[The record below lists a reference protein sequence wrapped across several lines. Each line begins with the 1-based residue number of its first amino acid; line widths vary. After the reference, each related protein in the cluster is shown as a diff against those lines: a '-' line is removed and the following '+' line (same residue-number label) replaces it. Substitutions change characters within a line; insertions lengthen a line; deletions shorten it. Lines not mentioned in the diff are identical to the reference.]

1 MKLLVRTASVILGVL
16 LIASLWGNYRLYQ
29 ESSGNY
35 RDLHRVRLDP
45 FGLGVFAGED
55 PTAPAKAGL
64 PVVVFF
70 GDSRAAEWL
79 APDLPQFTFVNRGI
93 GSQTTAQVL
102 GRLDQDIAPLQPD
115 YLVVQVGINDL
126 KTIPL
131 FPEQAEA
138 IVQNS
143 KDNIEAIVQRSLAA
157 GVDQVILTTI
167 FPIGAVP
174 LERQLVWSG
183 DVAAAVDDVNR
194 FLTTLASDRVTVIET
209 APVLA
214 GEDGMIQEMYSRDT
228 LHLNHD
234 GYAALNVALVETL
247 TP

>member
-1 MKLLVRTASVILGVL
+1 MKLLVRTAFVVLGVL
-16 LIASLWGNYRLYQ
+16 LIASLWANYQLYQ

-45 FGLGVFAGED
+45 FGLSVFEDED
-55 PTAPAKAGL
+55 PKAPATAGL
-64 PVVVFF
+64 PLVVFY

-102 GRLDQDIAPLQPD
+102 GRFDQDIAPLRPD

-131 FPEQAEA
+131 FPSQADA
-138 IVQNS
+138 IVQNT
-143 KDNIEAIVQRSLAA
+143 KENIETLVQRSLSA

-174 LERQLVWSG
+174 LERQLVWSN
-183 DVAAAVDDVNR
+183 DVAAAVEEVNA
-194 FLTTLASDRVTVIET
+194 FLATLAGERVIVMET
-209 APVLA
+209 APILA
-214 GEDGMIQEMYSRDT
+214 AENGMIQETYSRDT
-228 LHLNHD
+228 LHLNGE
-234 GYAALNVALVETL
+234 GYAALNATLVKTL
-247 TP
+247 TQ

>member
-1 MKLLVRTASVILGVL
+1 MKLLVRTAFIILGVL
-16 LIASLWGNYRLYQ
+16 LIASLWGSYQLYQ

-35 RDLHRVRLDP
+35 RDLQRVRLDP

-55 PTAPAKAGL
+55 PAAPAQAGR
-64 PVVVFF
+64 PVVVFY

-102 GRLDQDIAPLQPD
+102 GRFDQDIAPLQPD

-126 KTIPL
+126 KTLPL

-138 IVQNS
+138 IVQNT
-143 KDNIEAIVQRSLAA
+143 KDNTAQIVQRSLAA

-174 LERQLVWSG
+174 LERQLVWSD
-183 DVAAAVDDVNR
+183 DVAEAVEEVNA
-194 FLTTLASDRVTVIET
+194 FLATLEGDRVTVIPT
-209 APVLA
+209 APILA
-214 GEDGMIQEMYSRDT
+214 GENGMVQETYSRDT
-228 LHLNHD
+228 LHLNHE
-234 GYAALNVALVETL
+234 GYAALNKALVKAL
-247 TP
+247 TN